1 MYKHNNLRMQRF
13 GRLLVLSEAGRTNCR
28 HILWLCKCD
37 CGTEVVV
44 SGNQL
49 VAGKTQSC
57 GCYQRQRT
65 SESHKKHGACGDH
78 STIDRLYKVWISMR
92 NRCLN
97 ERCKDYKYYGGR
109 GITICAEWNDYINF
123 KEWAMANGYDP
134 NAKRGQCTIDRID
147 VNGNYCP
154 ENCRWVSMKIQNQ
167 NKRKMDAEVEG
178 C

>member
-65 SESHKKHGACGDH
+65 SESHKKHGVCGDH

-97 ERCKDYKYYGGR
+97 ERCKDFKYYGGR
-109 GITICAEWNDYINF
+109 GITICAEWNDYTNF
-123 KEWAMANGYDP
+123 KEWAMSNGDCMIPCESDELACSEYCENHCSFSTP
-134 NAKRGQCTIDRID
+134 QKECWMEYFRRRD
-147 VNGNYCP
+147 V
-154 ENCRWVSMKIQNQ
+154 
-167 NKRKMDAEVEG
+167 EVE
-178 C
+178 